1 MRRILITGGNG
12 SLGRVL
18 VSKLCNDPAFTVR
31 VMSRS
36 PQPADLIPGL
46 EWAQADLEASRG
58 LDRAVAG
65 VQTIIHAASSPQR
78 HSHQIDVEGTRRLL
92 EQAHRAGVSHL
103 VYISIV
109 GVDRIPYT
117 YYQNKFAAEQIIENG
132 EVPWSI
138 LRATQFHYLLDLVLR
153 ALTRLP
159 IVPVPTDLPFQPV
172 GIEEVADALI
182 QVATSAPSGR
192 LPDMGG
198 PEVLDGFAILH
209 TWLQVRGLQRK
220 VIHVRLPGKAAE
232 GFRRGYHTTPQNRQG
247 KLTWREWLE
256 QKYSQL

>member
-1 MRRILITGGNG
+1 MTRILITGGNG

-18 VSKLCNDPAFTVR
+18 VSKLSSDPAYTVR

-36 PQPADLIPGL
+36 PQPADFKPDI
-46 EWAQADLEASRG
+46 EWVQADLETGEG
-58 LDRAVAG
+58 LDRAVDG
-65 VQTIIHAASSPQR
+65 VQTVIHAASSPQR
-78 HSHQIDVEGTRRLL
+78 HSRQVDVDGTRRLL
-92 EQAHRAGVSHL
+92 EQARQANASHL

-117 YYQNKFAAEQIIENG
+117 YYQNKLAAERIIESG

-138 LRATQFHYLLDLVLR
+138 LRATQFHYLLDLVLQ
-153 ALTRLP
+153 ALTRYP
-159 IVPVPTDLPFQPV
+159 IAPVPTDLPFQPI

-182 QVATSAPSGR
+182 RAAVSGPSGR

-198 PEVLDGFAILH
+198 PEVLDGFTILQ

-220 VIHVRLPGKAAE
+220 IIHIRLPGKAAE
-232 GFRRGYHTTPQNRQG
+232 GFRKGYHTTPQNRQG

-256 QKYSQL
+256 G